1 MDKETIKKFRIVLY
15 HLWCE
20 GSWCNKSNIDS
31 LSWLPIKQC
40 VELSLLKLVQKV
52 IYSKSQNPEYLDMT
66 FSRKFDRKLRN
77 SDGLQLERNEY
88 NDAFRDFSVT
98 KFSRFLNQFV
108 KNIVKILS
116 QKRFKSIWNYFD
128 LFWCYRLNK
137 RIR

>member
-1 MDKETIKKFRIVLY
+1 
-15 HLWCE
+15 
-20 GSWCNKSNIDS
+20 
-31 LSWLPIKQC
+31 
-40 VELSLLKLVQKV
+40 
-52 IYSKSQNPEYLDMT
+52 MT

-116 QKRFKSIWNYFD
+116 QKRFKSI
-128 LFWCYRLNK
+128 
-137 RIR
+137 